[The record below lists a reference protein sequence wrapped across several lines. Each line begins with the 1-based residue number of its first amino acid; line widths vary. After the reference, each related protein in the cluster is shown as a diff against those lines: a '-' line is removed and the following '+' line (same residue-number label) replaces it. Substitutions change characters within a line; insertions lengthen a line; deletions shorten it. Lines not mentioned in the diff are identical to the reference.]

1 MHLVVELWK
10 LMNRR
15 QRRSFIVLQALAL
28 VMAVSTLIGIAA
40 IVPFFAVLGD
50 PKRIDH
56 SALLSWLYR
65 ALGFAAERSFLIALG
80 VGSLAVILLAN
91 AINWLGSLAM
101 NRFAY
106 RIGDYFSVA
115 LFEHY
120 LHRDYQFHLS
130 SSSATLLNNVV
141 WETGRGT
148 TGIVQFYFVL
158 CTNLV
163 AAVLI
168 IASLVVVNPLIA
180 IATLAGLT
188 LGYSSIYLLVRH
200 RLLRNGQLESR
211 HTQERTRIASESFG
225 GIKEISLLNGQ
236 SFFRDA
242 FQRSC
247 ESLSRAGLNTQSIAQ
262 SPRYVMECLVV
273 GGLVVAALVLVQQAG
288 PAGPWLAQLT
298 YLGLAAYRLLPA
310 LQQIF
315 HALVRIRADRVAF
328 TGIAEDLRRAC
339 LRERAVARVSNASA
353 WHGRPHN
360 DIRLT
365 DVAFRYAV
373 DRAAAVCGVSLRIR
387 AGSTVGFVGS
397 SGSGK
402 TTLAELILGLLT
414 PTSGTIAVDG
424 IVVDASNR
432 RDWQATI
439 AYVPQH
445 IFLFDTT
452 LAENVALA
460 AGAGQI
466 DIERLRS
473 ALRLAQLDQLVSELP
488 DGYHQMLGEHG
499 VRLSG
504 GQRQRIGIARALY
517 RNASVLILDE
527 ATNALDRLSEDEIM
541 STLEALR
548 GERTI
553 ILIAHRLSTAL
564 QCDLIVKLESG
575 RVIGS
580 CSQDELT
587 QRVERLAPTLQSIG

>member
-1 MHLVVELWK
+1 MHLIVELWK

-15 QRRSFIVLQALAL
+15 QRRSFLVLQVLAL

-50 PKRIDH
+50 PSRIEH
-56 SALLSWLYR
+56 SAQLSWLYR
-65 ALGFAAERSFLIALG
+65 SLGFGAERAFLIALG
-80 VGSLAVILLAN
+80 IGSLAVILLAN

-106 RIGDYFSVA
+106 QIGDHFSVA
-115 LFEHY
+115 LFDDY
-120 LHRDYQFHLS
+120 LHREYQFHLS
-130 SSSATLLNNVV
+130 SSSAALLNNVV

-163 AAVLI
+163 AALLI

-180 IATLAGLT
+180 IATLAGLSA
-188 LGYSSIYLLVRH
+188 GYSLFYVLVRH

-211 HTQERTRIASESFG
+211 HTEERTRIASESFG
-225 GIKEISLLNGQ
+225 GIREISLLDGQ
-236 SFFRDA
+236 SRFRDA

-262 SPRYVMECLVV
+262 SPRYIMECLLV
-273 GGLVVAALVLVQQAG
+273 GGLVVAALVLVEQAG
-288 PAGPWLAQLT
+288 PSGPWLAQLT

-328 TGIAEDLRRAC
+328 TGIADDLRRAC
-339 LRERAVARVSNASA
+339 GRARGAPRASNAKL
-353 WHGRPHN
+353 WQGRPHGE
-360 DIRLT
+360 IRLSEVVFGYG
-365 DVAFRYAV
+365 D
-373 DRAAAVCGVSLRIR
+373 DRPAISAVSLRIA
-387 AGSTVGFVGS
+387 AGSTVGFVGP
-397 SGSGK
+397 SGCGK
-402 TTLAELILGLLT
+402 TTLAEVILGLLT

-424 IVVDASNR
+424 MVVDEANR
-432 RDWQATI
+432 RDWQAAV

-445 IFLFDTT
+445 VFLFDTT

-460 AGAGQI
+460 AGAGHI
-466 DIERLRS
+466 DPQRLRS
-473 ALRLAQLDQLVSELP
+473 ATRLAQLDQLISILP
-488 DGYHQMLGEHG
+488 DGYHQRLGEHG

-527 ATNALDRLSEDEIM
+527 ATNALDRLTEDEIM
-541 STLEALR
+541 STLEGLR
-548 GERTI
+548 GQRTI
-553 ILIAHRLSTAL
+553 ILIAHRLSIAL
-564 QCDLIVKLESG
+564 QCDQIFNLESG
-575 RVIGS
+575 RIIGG
-580 CSQDELT
+580 CSPHELPG
-587 QRVERLAPTLQSIG
+587 RAERLPSTLQSIG